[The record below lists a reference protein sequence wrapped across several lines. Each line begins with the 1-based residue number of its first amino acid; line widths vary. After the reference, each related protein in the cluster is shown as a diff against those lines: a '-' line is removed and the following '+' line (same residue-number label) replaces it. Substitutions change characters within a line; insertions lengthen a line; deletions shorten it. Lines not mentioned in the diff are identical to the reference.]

1 MTDFGSDPPRSSS
14 PLPPPPPNL
23 SPPPGYV
30 GGGYQPPPPPGYMAY
45 AGPGNANAG
54 TLRSVGR
61 LSNALVVL
69 MIVFVPLQLLSL
81 ASVFTLR
88 DKARQYLAGDIT
100 SRQFTDAQANVGIL
114 AGLLIIP
121 IAVLTIILMYR
132 MADNLRMLGRS
143 DATWK
148 PGWAIGGWFCPPF
161 AVYAIPWLMFRELWK
176 GSDPQIAPHDPSW
189 KSGPVSPLI
198 NVWWVL
204 YGLVPL
210 VGFATSAGFVTSFNN
225 FSTRKLAERLDEF
238 WAINAA
244 LAAVLAICGVVY
256 LLMIRQLSAR
266 HMAATRET

>member
-23 SPPPGYV
+23 SPPPGYASAQ
-30 GGGYQPPPPPGYMAY
+30 YAPPPPGYTAY
-45 AGPGNANAG
+45 AGPGDATTG
-54 TLRSVGR
+54 SLRSIGG
-61 LSNALVVL
+61 LSKALGIL
-69 MIVFVPLQLLSL
+69 MMVFVPLQLLSV

-100 SRQFTDAQANVGIL
+100 SKDFTDAQANVGIL

-143 DATWK
+143 DVTWK
-148 PGWAIGGWFCPPF
+148 PGWAIAGWFCPPF

-176 GSDPQIAPHDPSW
+176 GSNPQIEPHDPSW
-189 KSGPVSPLI
+189 KTSAVSPLV

-210 VGFATSAGFVTSFNN
+210 AGFATSAGFVTSFNN
-225 FSTRKLAERLDEF
+225 FNTRKLAERLDEF
-238 WAINAA
+238 WAINAT
-244 LAAVLAICGVVY
+244 LAVVLAICGVVY
-256 LLMIRQLSAR
+256 LVMIRQLSAR
-266 HMAATRET
+266 HMATTRET